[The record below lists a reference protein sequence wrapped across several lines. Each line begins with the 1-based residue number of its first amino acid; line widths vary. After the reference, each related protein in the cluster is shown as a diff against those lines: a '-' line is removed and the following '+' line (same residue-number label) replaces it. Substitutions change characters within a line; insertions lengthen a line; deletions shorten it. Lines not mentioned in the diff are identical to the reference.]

1 MGIFSRK
8 IETAQVGTSPIGAAA
23 GSSQV
28 GNFLT
33 YSVGATEL
41 LALQVPTV
49 SRAKDL
55 LGSMVGAL
63 EFKHYTKQWTGEEYE
78 EIYLPLEAWMENPD
92 PNVTRNFLLSNTFAD
107 LFFYGRCFWFVKARN
122 ATTGLPAEFEWIPA
136 AMVTTPNQ
144 VGPQFFGKPDSILFN
159 GLELDPKNVICFLSP
174 IIGLT
179 WTGARAIN
187 IALHLDQAVDRYAS
201 LETTAGYLQQRSGET
216 LSGEELTEIAST
228 WAAAR
233 KVNAIGALNDF
244 VEFVEF
250 KNDPTDVLNTQRQYE
265 ALELARIANIPPY
278 LVGVETGGMTYQ
290 NAQQARQDL
299 FLFGAAPYI
308 ACIEQT
314 LSMNNVLA
322 PNRFVELDVESFLGS
337 TDMSNGSEG
346 MTEQTQERVGVTND

>member
-1 MGIFSRK
+1 MGLFTRK
-8 IETAQVGTSPIGAAA
+8 IETAQIGTSPVGAAA

-33 YSVGATEL
+33 YSIGATEL

-55 LGSMVGAL
+55 LGSMIGAL

-78 EIYLPLEAWMENPD
+78 EIYLPLEPWMEQPD
-92 PNVTRNFLLSNTFAD
+92 PNVTRNFILANTFAD
-107 LFFYGRCFWFVKARN
+107 LFMNGRAFWFVKARN
-122 ATTGLPAEFEWIPA
+122 KATGLPSEFEWIPS
-136 AMVTTPNQ
+136 AMITTPNQ

-159 GLELDPKNVICFLSP
+159 GLELDPQNVICFLSP

-179 WTGARAIN
+179 WTGYRAIN

-201 LETTAGYLQQRSGET
+201 LETVAGYLQQRSGET
-216 LSGEELTEIAST
+216 LSGEELTEIASV
-228 WAAAR
+228 WASAR
-233 KVNAIGALNDF
+233 KVNAIGALNDY

-250 KNDPTDVLNTQRQYE
+250 KNDPSVVLNTQRQYE

-278 LVGVETGGMTYQ
+278 LVGVEVGGMTYQ

-299 FLFGAAPYI
+299 YLFGAKPFI
-308 ACIEQT
+308 DCIEQT

-322 PNRFVELDVESFLGS
+322 PNRFVELNIEDYIGS
-337 TDMSNGSEG
+337 EDMSNVG
-346 MTEQTQERVGVTND
+346 QEMNTPTTREAVSND